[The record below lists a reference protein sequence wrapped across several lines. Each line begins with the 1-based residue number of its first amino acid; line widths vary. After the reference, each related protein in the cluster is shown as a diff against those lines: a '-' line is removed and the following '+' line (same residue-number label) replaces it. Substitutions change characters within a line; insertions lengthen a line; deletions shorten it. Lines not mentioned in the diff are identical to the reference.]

1 MHAQTTNDTV
11 QEKSIQ
17 ENAPKNSLSNQSNQT
32 VLIIGGG
39 NVGLSFA
46 LLLADKGIHSTVLEK
61 NTYPTISPDDDQD
74 RKQFDS
80 RNMALSRRTVQIYQ
94 GIEFHGKA
102 LWDDLQSH
110 ACRID
115 EVNISEQ
122 DSFGKATL
130 DKHAEGVESFGQVME
145 NAWLGKKLL
154 LAVQANPHIT
164 LLDGATLTNIE
175 QTNTDVT
182 ITFQQGDKQGD
193 KEPQTLTAGLLVACD
208 GQNSLS
214 RKLLGIGS
222 TSHDYNQMGIVG
234 VVMTDKPHNHQAI
247 ERFTPAGLMAV
258 LPLTDADGDG
268 REPQQG
274 YRRSVVWVC
283 PKGEEQ
289 RYLEDEQYFL
299 DTIQA
304 SFGNRAG
311 KFVKAGK
318 RGAYPL
324 VKVLANSQ
332 VKGRCVIMGNAAH
345 TLHPVAG
352 QGFNLCMRD
361 ADTLAKM
368 IHQQMMRASDG
379 HGDIADAQ
387 MLSAYE
393 QRRKADQKRVEIF
406 CDAVVYG
413 FGVQNPAL
421 KLARNVALV
430 AFDKVPF
437 VKPMVAT
444 FAMGLKS

>member
-1 MHAQTTNDTV
+1 MNTIT
-11 QEKSIQ
+11 S
-17 ENAPKNSLSNQSNQT
+17 QT

-46 LLLADKGIHSTVLEK
+46 LLLADQGIQSTLLEK
-61 NTYPTISPDDDQD
+61 TPYPTISPDDDLD

-80 RNMALSRRTVQIYQ
+80 RNIALSRRTVQIYNSLVV
-94 GIEFHGKA
+94 GDNT
-102 LWDDLQSH
+102 LWHELQSH

-130 DKHAEGVESFGQVME
+130 NKHAEGVESFGQVME

-154 LAVQANPHIT
+154 MTVQNNPLIT
-164 LLDGATLTNIE
+164 LIDGATLTALS
-175 QTNTDVT
+175 QTDKDVT
-182 ITFQQGDKQGD
+182 VTFCDATQQ
-193 KEPQTLTAGLLVACD
+193 PQTLTADLLVACD
-208 GQNSLS
+208 GQHSPC
-214 RKLLGIGS
+214 RELLGIG
-222 TSHDYNQMGIVG
+222 TTTHDYQQVGIVG
-234 VVMTDKPHNHQAI
+234 VVMTDQPHNHQAI
-247 ERFTPAGLMAV
+247 ERFNKMGAVAV
-258 LPLTDADGDG
+258 LPLTDFQGDG
-268 REPQQG
+268 HQAQQG

-289 RYLEDEQYFL
+289 RYLDDDAYFI
-299 DTIQA
+299 DTIQHA
-304 SFGNRAG
+304 FGDLAG

-361 ADTLAKM
+361 ADTLAKL
-368 IHQQMMRASDG
+368 IGKQVMRGQDIGDG
-379 HGDIADAQ
+379 D
-387 MLSAYE
+387 MLKTYAK
-393 QRRKADQKRVEIF
+393 RRKADQKRVEIF
-406 CDAVVYG
+406 CDTVVYS
-413 FGVQNPAL
+413 FMIQNPLL
-421 KLARNVALV
+421 KVARNVGLI

-444 FAMGLKS
+444 FAMGLES